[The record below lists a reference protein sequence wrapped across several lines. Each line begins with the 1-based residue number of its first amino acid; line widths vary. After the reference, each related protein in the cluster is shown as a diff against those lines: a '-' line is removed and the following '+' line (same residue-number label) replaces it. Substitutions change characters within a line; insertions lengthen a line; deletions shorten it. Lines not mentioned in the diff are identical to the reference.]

1 MDCLFCKIIEGE
13 VPSKKIHEDERAF
26 AFLDIAPWQRGHAL
40 VIPKRHT
47 VDALE
52 DPATLAEIADAVVT
66 VANLLKGRLGATAV
80 NLLSNAGADSGQEVF
95 HTHVHVI
102 PRYPDNPG
110 LGNLKSQVSEEL
122 DVTYQRLVKA

>member
-1 MDCLFCKIIEGE
+1 MDCLFCQIIEGE